1 MEIQMIFS
9 RSNMLFTALAG
20 LVAGA
25 LLVSCTST
33 PKTQTADPNFI
44 GDFDPIQLETVITR
58 TIMFGKEKPVELE
71 LYFIP
76 RTNIVEMY
84 YRDFANK
91 ICLMMTPEQRRL
103 LRLAAA
109 DFSLKAEAGVLENR
123 KPTSKNAYSETNASV
138 AWGVTGVARVS
149 EKAKLQLNYEYLSD
163 GRPYFTV
170 KLVPGPDKND
180 STVYSPSSTLY
191 MSPTQVQTLCEVI
204 DQDVLQAM
212 VDDLNA
218 RANEY

>member
-1 MEIQMIFS
+1 MIFPYIKS
-9 RSNMLFTALAG
+9 VPAVS
-20 LVAGA
+20 A
-25 LLVSCTST
+25 LLVMVTLFFSCSSVPTEE
-33 PKTQTADPNFI
+33 QIDPNYL

-58 TIMFGKEKPVELE
+58 TVMFGKEKPVELE
-71 LYFIP
+71 LYLIP

-123 KPTSKNAYSETNASV
+123 KPTSKNAYSETKASV

-163 GRPYFTV
+163 GRPYFTI

-191 MSPTQVQTLCEVI
+191 MSPTQVQTLCEVT

-212 VDDLNA
+212 VDELNA